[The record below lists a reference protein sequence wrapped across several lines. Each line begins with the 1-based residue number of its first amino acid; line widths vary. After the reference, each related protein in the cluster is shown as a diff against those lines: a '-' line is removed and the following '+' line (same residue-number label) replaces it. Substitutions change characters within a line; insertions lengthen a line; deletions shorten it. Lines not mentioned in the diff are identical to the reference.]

1 MAKVASLVVKFGA
14 LAFIVGLKKEYAIA
28 LQLLGG
34 VWILQTFPPIVL
46 GLYTRWLH
54 RWALLA
60 GWAVGMGVG
69 TWMAWTLSF
78 KAPVYALHLGSKVVP
93 GYAALWALIANVA
106 VCVVLSAVLN
116 ATGAPKGTD
125 ATAGEDYGE

>member
-1 MAKVASLVVKFGA
+1 VVKFGA
-14 LAFIVGLKKEYAIA
+14 LAFIVALKKEYAIA

-34 VWILQTFPPIVL
+34 VWILQTFPAIVL

-60 GWAVGMGVG
+60 GWAAGMAVG

-78 KAPVYALHLGSKVVP
+78 KAPVYALHLGSTVVP
-93 GYAALWALIANVA
+93 GYAALWALIVNLGVA
-106 VCVVLSAVLN
+106 VVASVALQA
-116 ATGAPKGTD
+116 AGAAGGTD
-125 ATAGEDYGE
+125 ATAREDYGE